1 MNDAEAMALDFAT
14 LIRLGGPVAV
24 ILIALSVVALAMS
37 LYKIIQFAIIRVG
50 RHKPALFAM
59 DKWFDGERDDAYE
72 HIMNHRAPLS
82 RVMAHAMRGVTHSG
96 IHLDTVKEDTTRVAL
111 EELRTL
117 RKYLRGLEL
126 ISQTAPLLGLFGT
139 VVGMIQAFSQL
150 QASGAAVNPAA
161 LAGGIWTALL
171 ATALGLAVAIVFST
185 ITAWLES
192 RVENERSVIET
203 TMTGFFAH
211 RITEGQDRSFKDV
224 TVVPRGRVSH
234 AN

>member
-1 MNDAEAMALDFAT
+1 MNDQGPMTLDLPT
-14 LIRLGGPVAV
+14 LIARGGPVAV
-24 ILIALSVVALAMS
+24 ILMVLSVIALAMS
-37 LYKIIQFAIIRVG
+37 LYKILQFAFARVG
-50 RHKPALFAM
+50 RHKPAMVAL
-59 DKWFDGERDDAYE
+59 DRWFEGDRDDAYE
-72 HIMNHRAPLS
+72 HIMNDRAPLS
-82 RVMAHAMRGVTHSG
+82 RVLAHAMRGVTHNG
-96 IHLDTVKEDTTRVAL
+96 THLETVKEDTTRVAL
-111 EELRTL
+111 EELRDL
-117 RKYLRGLEL
+117 RKYIRGIEL

-211 RITEGQDRSFKDV
+211 RITEGQGRGLKDV
-224 TVVPRGRVSH
+224 SVVTRGRASH